1 MINKITVI
9 GSGTM
14 GNGIAQVSAMAG
26 FETSLFDISKKQLDI
41 AESKINKNLDKGFE
55 LGKIAAEKRD
65 NAKGNLSFTEDFET
79 AVKNSDLII
88 EAVPEN
94 MELKKQIFNDAE
106 KFVHEETIFATNTTG
121 LSITEIG
128 NTTKREDKV
137 IGMHFFNPVH
147 IMKLIEIVRS
157 SSTSQET
164 YEIVKA
170 VSEKMGKQT
179 VEINEA
185 AGFVTSRMNALIG
198 AEAFRMWEEGVAS
211 PQDID
216 KALKLGLNHPMGP
229 FEMID
234 LVGLDVRLASM
245 KNLEKHLGP
254 AFKPSKKLEDLVKK
268 GRLGRK
274 TGKGVYNYNKKIDG

>member
-1 MINKITVI
+1 MIRKITVI

-26 FETSLFDISKKQLDI
+26 FKTSLFDISKEQLDV
-41 AESKINKNLDKGFE
+41 AESKINKNLDKGVE
-55 LGKIAAEKRD
+55 LGKIPQEKSD
-65 NAKGNLSFTEDFET
+65 NAKANMVFTEDFET
-79 AVKNSDLII
+79 AARDSDLII

-94 MELKKQIFNDAE
+94 MDLKKKIFSDAE
-106 KFVHEETIFATNTTG
+106 DFVHEKTIFATNTTG
-121 LSITEIG
+121 LSITEMG
-128 NTTKREDKV
+128 NATKREDKV

-157 SSTSQET
+157 KATSQET
-164 YEIVKA
+164 YEIVKE

-179 VEINEA
+179 VEVNEA

-211 PQDID
+211 PEDID

-245 KNLEKHLGP
+245 RNLEKHLGP
-254 AFKPSKKLEDLVKK
+254 AFKPSKKLEDLVEK

-274 TGKGVYNYNKKIDG
+274 TGKGVYDY

>member
-1 MINKITVI
+1 MISKITVI

-26 FETSLFDISKKQLDI
+26 FETSLFDISKEQLDI

-65 NAKGNLSFTEDFET
+65 NAKGNLSFTRDFET
-79 AVKNSDLII
+79 AVKHSDLII

-94 MELKKQIFNDAE
+94 MELKKRIFNDAE

-121 LSITEIG
+121 LSITEMG
-128 NTTKREDKV
+128 NATKREDKV

-157 SSTSQET
+157 ISTSQET

-211 PQDID
+211 PEDID

-245 KNLEKHLGP
+245 QNLEKHLGP
-254 AFKPSKKLEDLVKK
+254 AFKPSKKLEELVEK

-274 TGKGVYNYNKKIDG
+274 TGKGIYDYK

>member
-1 MINKITVI
+1 MIRKITVI

-26 FETSLFDISKKQLDI
+26 FKTSLFDISKEQLDV
-41 AESKINKNLDKGFE
+41 AESKINKNLDKGVE
-55 LGKIAAEKRD
+55 LGKIPQEKSD
-65 NAKGNLSFTEDFET
+65 NAKANMVFTEDFET
-79 AVKNSDLII
+79 AARDSDLII

-94 MELKKQIFNDAE
+94 MDLKKKIFSDAE
-106 KFVHEETIFATNTTG
+106 DFVHEKTIFATNTTG
-121 LSITEIG
+121 LSITEMG
-128 NTTKREDKV
+128 NATKREDKV

-147 IMKLIEIVRS
+147 IMKLIEIIRS
-157 SSTSQET
+157 KATSQET
-164 YEIVKA
+164 YEIVKE

-179 VEINEA
+179 VEVNEA

-211 PQDID
+211 PKDID

-245 KNLEKHLGP
+245 RNLEKHLGS
-254 AFKPSKKLEDLVKK
+254 AFKPSKKLEDLVEK

-274 TGKGVYNYNKKIDG
+274 SGKGVYDYD

>member
-1 MINKITVI
+1 MIRKITVI

-26 FETSLFDISKKQLDI
+26 FKTSLFDISKQQLDV
-41 AESKINKNLDKGFE
+41 AESKINKNLDKGVE
-55 LGKIAAEKRD
+55 LGKIPQEKSD
-65 NAKGNLSFTEDFET
+65 NAKANMVFTEDFET
-79 AVKNSDLII
+79 AARDSDLII

-94 MELKKQIFNDAE
+94 MDLKKKIFSDAE
-106 KFVHEETIFATNTTG
+106 DFVHEKTIFATNTTG

-128 NTTKREDKV
+128 NATKREDKV

-157 SSTSQET
+157 KATSQET
-164 YEIVKA
+164 YEVVKE

-179 VEINEA
+179 VEVNEA

-211 PQDID
+211 PKDID

-245 KNLEKHLGP
+245 RNLEKHLGS
-254 AFKPSKKLEDLVKK
+254 AFKPSKKLEELVEK

-274 TGKGVYNYNKKIDG
+274 TGKGVYDY

>member
-1 MINKITVI
+1 MIRKITVI

-26 FETSLFDISKKQLDI
+26 FKTSLFDISKEQLDV
-41 AESKINKNLDKGFE
+41 AESKINKNLDKGVE
-55 LGKIAAEKRD
+55 LGKIPQEKSD
-65 NAKGNLSFTEDFET
+65 NAKANMVFTEDFET
-79 AVKNSDLII
+79 AARDSDLII

-94 MELKKQIFNDAE
+94 MDLKKKIFSDAE
-106 KFVHEETIFATNTTG
+106 DFVHEKTIFATNTTG
-121 LSITEIG
+121 LSITEMG
-128 NTTKREDKV
+128 NATNREDKV

-157 SSTSQET
+157 KATSQET
-164 YEIVKA
+164 YEIVKE

-179 VEINEA
+179 VEVNEA

-211 PQDID
+211 PKDID

-245 KNLEKHLGP
+245 RNLEKHLGS
-254 AFKPSKKLEDLVKK
+254 AFKPSKKLEDLVEK

-274 TGKGVYNYNKKIDG
+274 SGKGVYDYD

>member
-1 MINKITVI
+1 MIRKITVI

-26 FETSLFDISKKQLDI
+26 FKTSLFDISKEQLDV
-41 AESKINKNLDKGFE
+41 AESKINKNLDKGVE
-55 LGKIAAEKRD
+55 LGKILEEKRD
-65 NAKGNLSFTEDFET
+65 NAKGNLFFTEDFET
-79 AVKNSDLII
+79 AVRDSDLII

-94 MELKKQIFNDAE
+94 MDLKKKIFSDAE
-106 KFVHEETIFATNTTG
+106 NFVHEKTIFATNTTG
-121 LSITEIG
+121 LSITEMG
-128 NTTKREDKV
+128 NATKREDRV

-157 SSTSQET
+157 RSTSQET
-164 YEIVKA
+164 YEIVKE

-211 PQDID
+211 PKDID

-245 KNLEKHLGP
+245 KNLEKHLGS
-254 AFKPSKKLEDLVKK
+254 AFKPSKKLEELVEK

-274 TGKGVYNYNKKIDG
+274 SGKGIYDYD

>member
-1 MINKITVI
+1 MIRKITVI

-26 FETSLFDISKKQLDI
+26 FKTSLFDISKEQLDV
-41 AESKINKNLDKGFE
+41 AESKINKNLDKGVE
-55 LGKIAAEKRD
+55 LGKIPQEKSD
-65 NAKGNLSFTEDFET
+65 NAKANMVFTEDFET
-79 AVKNSDLII
+79 AARDSDLII

-94 MELKKQIFNDAE
+94 MDLKKKIFSDAE
-106 KFVHEETIFATNTTG
+106 DFVHEKTIFATNTTG
-121 LSITEIG
+121 LSITEMG
-128 NTTKREDKV
+128 NATKREDKV

-157 SSTSQET
+157 KATSQET
-164 YEIVKA
+164 YEIVKE

-179 VEINEA
+179 VEVNEA

-211 PQDID
+211 PKDID

-245 KNLEKHLGP
+245 RNLEKHLGS
-254 AFKPSKKLEDLVKK
+254 AFKPSKKLEDLVEK

-274 TGKGVYNYNKKIDG
+274 SGKGVYDYD

>member
-1 MINKITVI
+1 MIRKITVI

-26 FETSLFDISKKQLDI
+26 FKTSLFDISKEQLHV
-41 AESKINKNLDKGFE
+41 AESKINKNLDKGVE
-55 LGKIAAEKRD
+55 LGKIPQEKSD
-65 NAKGNLSFTEDFET
+65 NAKANMVFTEDFET
-79 AVKNSDLII
+79 AARDSDLII

-94 MELKKQIFNDAE
+94 MDLKKKIFSDAE
-106 KFVHEETIFATNTTG
+106 DFVHEKTIFATNTTG
-121 LSITEIG
+121 LSITEMG
-128 NTTKREDKV
+128 NATKREDKV

-157 SSTSQET
+157 KATSQET
-164 YEIVKA
+164 YEIVKE

-179 VEINEA
+179 VEIKEA

-211 PQDID
+211 PEDID

-245 KNLEKHLGP
+245 RNLEKHLGS
-254 AFKPSKKLEDLVKK
+254 AFKPSKKLEELVEK

-274 TGKGVYNYNKKIDG
+274 SGKGIYDYD

>member
-1 MINKITVI
+1 MIRKITVI

-26 FETSLFDISKKQLDI
+26 FKTSLFDISKDQLDV
-41 AESKINKNLDKGFE
+41 AESKINKNLDKGVE
-55 LGKIAAEKRD
+55 LGKILEEKRD
-65 NAKGNLSFTEDFET
+65 NAKGNMFFTEDFET
-79 AVKNSDLII
+79 AVRDSDLII

-94 MELKKQIFNDAE
+94 MDLKKKIFSDAE
-106 KFVHEETIFATNTTG
+106 NFVHEKTIFATNTTG
-121 LSITEIG
+121 LSITEMG
-128 NTTKREDKV
+128 NATKREDRV

-157 SSTSQET
+157 RSTSQET
-164 YEIVKA
+164 YEIVKE

-211 PQDID
+211 PKDID

-245 KNLEKHLGP
+245 RNLEKHLGS
-254 AFKPSKKLEDLVKK
+254 AFRPSKKLEELVEK

-274 TGKGVYNYNKKIDG
+274 SGKGIYDYD

>member
-1 MINKITVI
+1 MIRKITVI

-26 FETSLFDISKKQLDI
+26 FKTSLFDISKEQLDV
-41 AESKINKNLDKGFE
+41 AESKINKNLDKGVE
-55 LGKIAAEKRD
+55 LGKILQEKSD
-65 NAKGNLSFTEDFET
+65 NAKANMVFTEDFET
-79 AVKNSDLII
+79 AARDSDLII

-94 MELKKQIFNDAE
+94 MDLKKKIFSDAE
-106 KFVHEETIFATNTTG
+106 DFVHEKTIFATNTTG
-121 LSITEIG
+121 LSITEMG
-128 NTTKREDKV
+128 NATKREDKV

-157 SSTSQET
+157 KATSQET
-164 YEIVKA
+164 YEIVKE

-179 VEINEA
+179 VEVNEA

-211 PQDID
+211 PKDID

-245 KNLEKHLGP
+245 RNLEKHLGS
-254 AFKPSKKLEDLVKK
+254 AFKPSKKLEDLVEK

-274 TGKGVYNYNKKIDG
+274 SGKGVYDYD

>member
-1 MINKITVI
+1 MIRKITVI

-26 FETSLFDISKKQLDI
+26 FKTSLFDISKQQLDV
-41 AESKINKNLDKGFE
+41 AESKINKNLDKGVE
-55 LGKIAAEKRD
+55 LGKIPQEKSD
-65 NAKGNLSFTEDFET
+65 NAKANMVFTEDFET
-79 AVKNSDLII
+79 AARDSDLII

-94 MELKKQIFNDAE
+94 MDLKKKIFSDAE
-106 KFVHEETIFATNTTG
+106 DFVHEKTIFATNTTG
-121 LSITEIG
+121 LSITEMG
-128 NTTKREDKV
+128 NATKREDKV

-157 SSTSQET
+157 KATSQET
-164 YEIVKA
+164 YEVVKE

-179 VEINEA
+179 VEVNEA

-211 PQDID
+211 PKDID

-245 KNLEKHLGP
+245 RNLEKHLGS
-254 AFKPSKKLEDLVKK
+254 AFKPSKKLEELVEK

-274 TGKGVYNYNKKIDG
+274 SGKGVYDYD

>member
-1 MINKITVI
+1 MIRKITVI

-26 FETSLFDISKKQLDI
+26 FDTSLFDISKEQLVL
-41 AESKINKNLDKGFE
+41 AEAKIHNNLEKGVQIGKIN
-55 LGKIAAEKRD
+55 IEKRD
-65 NAKGNLSFTEDFET
+65 AARQKLSFDSDFET
-79 AVKNSDLII
+79 AVKNTDLVI
-88 EAVPEN
+88 EAVPES
-94 MELKKQIFNDAE
+94 MEMKKKIFSDVE
-106 KFVHEETIFATNTTG
+106 RFVHNETIFATNTTG
-121 LSITEIG
+121 LSITKIG
-128 NTTKREDKV
+128 NATNRADKV

-157 SSTSQET
+157 ASTSQET
-164 YEIVKA
+164 YETIRD
-170 VSEKMGKQT
+170 VSKKMGKET

-211 PQDID
+211 PEDID

-254 AFKPSKKLEDLVKK
+254 AFKPSKKLEELVKK

-274 TGKGVYNYNKKIDG
+274 TGKGVYDY

>member
-1 MINKITVI
+1 MIRKITVI

-26 FETSLFDISKKQLDI
+26 FKTSLFDISKQQLDV
-41 AESKINKNLDKGFE
+41 AESKINKNLDKGVE
-55 LGKIAAEKRD
+55 LGKIPQEKSD
-65 NAKGNLSFTEDFET
+65 NAKANMVFTEDFET
-79 AVKNSDLII
+79 AARDSDLII

-94 MELKKQIFNDAE
+94 MDLKKKIFSDAE
-106 KFVHEETIFATNTTG
+106 DFVHEKTIFATNTTG
-121 LSITEIG
+121 LSITEMG
-128 NTTKREDKV
+128 NATKREDKV

-157 SSTSQET
+157 KATSQET
-164 YEIVKA
+164 YEVVKE

-179 VEINEA
+179 VEVNEA

-211 PQDID
+211 PEDID

-245 KNLEKHLGP
+245 RNLEKHLGS
-254 AFKPSKKLEDLVKK
+254 AFKPSKKLEELVEK

-274 TGKGVYNYNKKIDG
+274 SGKGVYDYD

>member
-1 MINKITVI
+1 MIRKITVI

-26 FETSLFDISKKQLDI
+26 FKTSLFDISKEQLHV
-41 AESKINKNLDKGFE
+41 AESKINKNLDKGVE
-55 LGKIAAEKRD
+55 LGKIPQEKSD
-65 NAKGNLSFTEDFET
+65 NAKANMVFTEDFET
-79 AVKNSDLII
+79 AARDSDLII

-94 MELKKQIFNDAE
+94 MDLKKKIFSDAE
-106 KFVHEETIFATNTTG
+106 DFVHEKTIFATNTTG
-121 LSITEIG
+121 LSITEMG
-128 NTTKREDKV
+128 NATKREDKV

-157 SSTSQET
+157 KATSQET
-164 YEIVKA
+164 YEIVKE
-170 VSEKMGKQT
+170 VSGKMGKET
-179 VEINEA
+179 VEVNEA

-211 PQDID
+211 PKDID

-245 KNLEKHLGP
+245 RNLEKHLGP
-254 AFKPSKKLEDLVKK
+254 AFKPRKKLGDLVAK

-274 TGKGVYNYNKKIDG
+274 SGKGVYDYK

>member
-1 MINKITVI
+1 MIRKITVI

-26 FETSLFDISKKQLDI
+26 FKTSLFDISKEQLDV
-41 AESKINKNLDKGFE
+41 AESKINKNLDKGVE
-55 LGKIAAEKRD
+55 LGKIPQEKSD
-65 NAKGNLSFTEDFET
+65 NAKANMVFTEDFET
-79 AVKNSDLII
+79 AARDSDLII

-94 MELKKQIFNDAE
+94 MDLKKKIFSDAE
-106 KFVHEETIFATNTTG
+106 DFVHEKTIFATNTTG

-128 NTTKREDKV
+128 NATKREDKV

-157 SSTSQET
+157 KATSQET
-164 YEIVKA
+164 YEIVKE

-179 VEINEA
+179 VEVNEA

-211 PQDID
+211 PEDID

-245 KNLEKHLGP
+245 RNLEKHLGP
-254 AFKPSKKLEDLVKK
+254 AFKPSKKLEELVEK

-274 TGKGVYNYNKKIDG
+274 TGKGVYDY

>member
-1 MINKITVI
+1 M
-9 GSGTM
+9 
-14 GNGIAQVSAMAG
+14 
-26 FETSLFDISKKQLDI
+26 D
-41 AESKINKNLDKGFE
+41 
-55 LGKIAAEKRD
+55 
-65 NAKGNLSFTEDFET
+65 
-79 AVKNSDLII
+79 
-88 EAVPEN
+88 
-94 MELKKQIFNDAE
+94 LKKKIFSDAE
-106 KFVHEETIFATNTTG
+106 DFVHEKTIFATNTTG
-121 LSITEIG
+121 LSITEMG
-128 NTTKREDKV
+128 NATNREDKV

-157 SSTSQET
+157 KATSQET
-164 YEIVKA
+164 YEIVKE

-179 VEINEA
+179 VEVNEA

-211 PQDID
+211 PKDID

-245 KNLEKHLGP
+245 RNLEKHLGS
-254 AFKPSKKLEDLVKK
+254 AFKPSKKLEDLVEK

-274 TGKGVYNYNKKIDG
+274 SGKGVYDYD

>member
-1 MINKITVI
+1 MIRKITVI

-26 FETSLFDISKKQLDI
+26 FKTSLFDISKQQLDV
-41 AESKINKNLDKGFE
+41 AESKINKNLDKGVE
-55 LGKIAAEKRD
+55 LGKIPQEKSD
-65 NAKGNLSFTEDFET
+65 NAKANMVFTEDFET
-79 AVKNSDLII
+79 AARDSDLII

-94 MELKKQIFNDAE
+94 MDLKKKIFSDAE
-106 KFVHEETIFATNTTG
+106 DFVHEKTIFATNTTG
-121 LSITEIG
+121 LSITEMG
-128 NTTKREDKV
+128 NATKREDKV

-157 SSTSQET
+157 KATSQET
-164 YEIVKA
+164 YEIVKE

-179 VEINEA
+179 VEIKEA

-211 PQDID
+211 PEDID

-245 KNLEKHLGP
+245 RNLEKHLGS
-254 AFKPSKKLEDLVKK
+254 AFKPSKKLEDLVEK

-274 TGKGVYNYNKKIDG
+274 TGKGVYDY

>member
-26 FETSLFDISKKQLDI
+26 FETSLFDISKKQLDL
-41 AESKINKNLDKGFE
+41 AELKINKNLDKGFE

-65 NAKGNLSFTEDFET
+65 NAKEKLVFTEDFEM
-79 AVKNSDLII
+79 AVKDSDLII

-94 MELKKQIFNDAE
+94 MELKKKIFSDAE
-106 KFVHEETIFATNTTG
+106 KFVHKETIFATNTTG
-121 LSITEIG
+121 LSITEMG
-128 NTTKREDKV
+128 NATKREDKV

-147 IMKLIEIVRS
+147 IMKLIEIVKS
-157 SSTSQET
+157 KSTSQET

-179 VEINEA
+179 VKINEA

-211 PQDID
+211 PEDID

-245 KNLEKHLGP
+245 KNLEEHLGP
-254 AFKPSKKLEDLVKK
+254 AFKPSKKLEELVEK

-274 TGKGVYNYNKKIDG
+274 TGKGVYDY